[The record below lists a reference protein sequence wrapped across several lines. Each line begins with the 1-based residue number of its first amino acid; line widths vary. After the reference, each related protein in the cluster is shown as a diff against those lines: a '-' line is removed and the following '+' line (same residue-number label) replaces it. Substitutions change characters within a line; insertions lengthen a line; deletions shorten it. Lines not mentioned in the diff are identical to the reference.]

1 MVRFLKRYFW
11 IWSSNRKGYY
21 RECKAAT
28 GRDCNRIAIPG
39 EGLALILN
47 CAMGAPVSRPKVN
60 EAVTSPPKAAQ
71 DAVDRTIE
79 NSLETPERRAR
90 RRVTSFRRLRRSP
103 VTSGVHWA
111 SRVCRCGSAFLFEGR
126 QVLCKQMKMNN
137 ARDAW
142 LTTGPHL
149 ITIHSLSAHVLLND
163 RPLVH
168 PVHRV
173 PQLPFC
179 CSFSPFRRTWKPA

>member
-28 GRDCNRIAIPG
+28 GRDCHRIAIPG

-79 NSLETPERRAR
+79 NSLETPDG
-90 RRVTSFRRLRRSP
+90 VVSRLFAACVAGHISC
-103 VTSGVHWA
+103 SLG
-111 SRVCRCGSAFLFEGR
+111 LEGL
-126 QVLCKQMKMNN
+126 QVRK
-137 ARDAW
+137 R
-142 LTTGPHL
+142 
-149 ITIHSLSAHVLLND
+149 LSV
-163 RPLVH
+163 
-168 PVHRV
+168 
-173 PQLPFC
+173 
-179 CSFSPFRRTWKPA
+179 